1 MTRGRLAA
9 AALMLLPALLL
20 AACPTVDLSRYGPS
34 GAEVDGSAAGAVA
47 GFGSIRVAGADFTD
61 NASTTVSDDRGRGI
75 GDIVAGM
82 AVTVRGSI
90 GADYARGA
98 AASVAIEREV
108 RGPVDDNGVSLA
120 GNTIRVLGQ
129 TVLVTPA
136 TVIVDIGGGEIG
148 LDALKELQDDGRRS
162 GLEVHGSAEDNGTIH
177 ATYIERVQDNVA
189 DGGDARLRGTI
200 AEFDAASRSFR
211 IGAQR
216 VSYAGIPS
224 DGRVEWPGTGLADGL
239 VVDVCGYIDA
249 VGGSGTLR
257 TDRAGDRLQVIDVD
271 LGGSSDRVVLEGYV
285 ISGAPSSFTMTVPG
299 GTAAVESDVAASG
312 DAFGLRRKVRVEG
325 TLGGSGGAS
334 VRARSVVVLKAF
346 DVLLEGAPEDLSDAA
361 DNTITLLGKTVE
373 ADRFTLFRDPKGG
386 VREGFRLSSLG
397 PGDIV
402 RVIGWIDGSASSG
415 AVEAARVDRIGGTPG
430 RVGLQGPVS
439 SWDRPTS
446 MSILGLTVNTS
457 SARIDYYDPAGAA
470 FADRDAFYSR
480 LEALGAGTLV
490 RVRGGEFVSA
500 HSRIDAPSSGDRME
514 IRIVTVNR

>member
-1 MTRGRLAA
+1 MTRGRLG
-9 AALMLLPALLL
+9 AALLILLSSLLL

-34 GAEVDGSAAGAVA
+34 GEDVDGSAAGAVA
-47 GFGSIRVAGADFTD
+47 GFGSVRVAGTEFSD
-61 NASTTVSDDRGRGI
+61 NASTTVADDRGRGI
-75 GDIVAGM
+75 DDIVAGM

-90 GADYARGA
+90 GPDFALGT

-108 RGPVDDNGVSLA
+108 RGPVDDNGVALDN
-120 GNTIRVLGQ
+120 NTIRVLGQ

-148 LDALKELQDDGRRS
+148 LEGLKELQDDGRRS
-162 GLEVHGSAEDNGTIH
+162 GLEVHGGVEDNGTIH
-177 ATYIERVQDNVA
+177 AVYVGRVQDNVV
-189 DGGDARLRGTI
+189 DDDDAQLRGTI
-200 AEFDAASRSFR
+200 SEFDAATRIFR

-224 DGRVEWPGTGLADGL
+224 DGRVDWPGAGLADGL
-239 VVDVCGYIDA
+239 VVDVRGYLDA

-285 ISGAPSSFTMTVPG
+285 LSGDSSSFAMTVPG
-299 GTAAVESDVAASG
+299 GTAAVESVVAPSG
-312 DAFGLRRKVRVEG
+312 DAFGLRKKVRVEG
-325 TLGGSGGAS
+325 TLSGSGGAS
-334 VRARSVVVLKAF
+334 VRARSVVVLKVF

-373 ADRFTLFRDPKGG
+373 TDRYTLFRDPKGG
-386 VREGFRLSSLG
+386 ARAGFGLSSLSS
-397 PGDIV
+397 GDIV
-402 RVIGWIDGSASSG
+402 RVIGWLEGSTASG
-415 AVEAARVDRIGGTPG
+415 TVEAARVDRIDGTPG

-439 SWDRPTS
+439 SWVRPSS

-457 SARIDYYDPAGAA
+457 SSRIDYYDLGGEA
-470 FADRDAFYSR
+470 FAGRDAFYSR
-480 LEALGAGTLV
+480 LEELGAGTLV

-500 HSRIDAPSSGDRME
+500 HSRIDAPASGDRME
-514 IRIVTVNR
+514 IEIVTVNR